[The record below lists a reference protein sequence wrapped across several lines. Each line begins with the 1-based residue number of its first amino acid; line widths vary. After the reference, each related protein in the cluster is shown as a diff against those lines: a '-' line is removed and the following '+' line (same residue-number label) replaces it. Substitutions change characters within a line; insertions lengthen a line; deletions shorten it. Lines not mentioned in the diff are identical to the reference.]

1 MIKNKNDKIDFD
13 MSLLTLEE
21 LVKVYENIEDFLK
34 FLNEKKIVTEKKAD
48 NNG

>member
-1 MIKNKNDKIDFD
+1 MIKNNDKIDFD
-13 MSLLTLEE
+13 MSLLSLEE
-21 LVKVYENIEDFLK
+21 LVKVYSNIEDFLK